1 MATSCT
7 NCGCSKAK
15 CGCQDTMLTSPAACP
30 TPIGCP
36 DPEPCSEVF
45 DAQCS
50 IYTGSDIKCI
60 GSTVIAQ
67 NTNVADA
74 LSDVVNF
81 FCSYVAELNAG
92 SVVDSCD
99 DYITVTS
106 AIEPISGATVYTVC
120 FDYAYLLD
128 QLPLNEFTAG
138 GGIAITPATVGNV
151 TTYTIDNTDKGS
163 AQFIFKNVAVSG
175 QNTIVADSNN
185 DTLTV
190 EAGSGITLATDSLA
204 DKLRIVNSS
213 PNIVQNVFTTFQGT
227 FGTTTANTP
236 TDTLNVLG
244 ANGISTSI
252 IGDTLTITSSVNK
265 YVSGG
270 LTGNNTITHN
280 LNTTGIIISVVES
293 TLPPAIAF
301 YPGVDY
307 TYGIT
312 STNQITVNEV
322 VLGALGNYK
331 VTVVG

>member
-50 IYTGSDIKCI
+50 IYTGSDITCI
-60 GSTVIAQ
+60 GNTIVAQ

-81 FCSYVAELNAG
+81 FCTYIAAATGG
-92 SVVDSCD
+92 SIVESCD
-99 DYITVTS
+99 EFITVTS
-106 AIEPISGATVYTVC
+106 EVEPISGITTYTVC

-128 QLPLNEFTAG
+128 IIPLNEFTAG
-138 GGIAITPATVGNV
+138 GGIAITSAAVGNV

-163 AQFIFKNVAVSG
+163 AQFIFKNIAVSG
-175 QNTIVADSNN
+175 QNTIVADNNN

-213 PNIVQNVFTTFQGT
+213 PNIVQNVFTTFQAT

-236 TDTLNVLG
+236 TDTLRVLG
-244 ANGISTSI
+244 GSGISTSI
-252 IGDTLTITSSVNK
+252 TGDTLTITADVAK

-280 LNTTGIIISVVES
+280 LNTTGIVISVVES

-331 VTVVG
+331 VTVIG